1 MISMKQLKNIMN
13 ILDSDGN
20 NTIEYQEF
28 LRAMCDKT
36 KLYCENN
43 LRSVFA
49 VIDKNKKGYIN
60 ESDIFR
66 FVFGKQNYH
75 RDSIKKVLVQMGF
88 KKNTTFNFE
97 QFCDLIKMTDINIE
111 ENKNNRETNEEQ
123 KEAEYDSVKNN
134 LYMQELNNTIDAK
147 KRNKENY
154 VLTQNDDE
162 DTTSE
167 TTETFRMSLLT
178 EQSSGRKYT
187 LI

>member
-1 MISMKQLKNIMN
+1 MFVVSFVLKLERSNSSISEHESNKLFISVT
-13 ILDSDGN
+13 LDVTNFG
-20 NTIEYQEF
+20 
-28 LRAMCDKT
+28 
-36 KLYCENN
+36 
-43 LRSVFA
+43 
-49 VIDKNKKGYIN
+49 
-60 ESDIFR
+60 IFT
-66 FVFGKQNYH
+66 Y
-75 RDSIKKVLVQMGF
+75 
-88 KKNTTFNFE
+88 FNFE